1 LTGLRF
7 IAAFQVL
14 VFHGTAWERWPVW
27 VGVRNIAGAG
37 HIAVSLFFVLSGFIL
52 TYVHA
57 GPGAPPMGTRDF
69 YRHRF
74 ARIYP
79 TYAFSLAVIAP
90 LFIHHTLRTEG
101 PAATIEQTL
110 AVLLLVQGYFPMFA
124 LAWNAPAWSLSD
136 EAFFYA
142 LFPFLA
148 PRICRCSRGQAVAIG
163 CVSYGVAML
172 LPAIY
177 LVVAPDAPAT
187 PDKNLISFWH
197 NALRFAPPARLPEFI
212 VGIVAGRLFLDMPPE
227 ERDPARWTRGSFAAL
242 GVIVVTLAVG
252 PMVPYPAL
260 HNGLLA
266 PVFAVLIL
274 ALASNAGPLAKWLS
288 ARPLVALGE
297 ASYAL
302 YLIHMPILILW
313 MKGTYPIASRIPH
326 GGAVANL
333 LFFPLAIGA
342 SLLVH
347 RYVERP
353 MLPITR
359 RLLRGERPARD
370 AASRSDAAVR

>member
-7 IAAFQVL
+7 IAALQVL
-14 VFHGTAWERWPVW
+14 VFHGTAWERWPGW
-27 VGVRNIAGAG
+27 VGIRNIAGAG
-37 HIAVSLFFVLSGFIL
+37 HVAVSLFFVLSGFIL

-57 GPGAPPMGTRDF
+57 GPGAPPMARRSF
-69 YRHRF
+69 YQHRF

-79 TYAFSLAVIAP
+79 AYALSLAVIAP
-90 LFIHHTLRTEG
+90 LFFHHTGRTEG
-101 PAATIEQTL
+101 AAATIAQAL
-110 AVLLLVQGYFPMFA
+110 AVLFLLQACIPPFA

-142 LFPFLA
+142 LFPLLA
-148 PRICRCSRGQAVAIG
+148 PRICRASRAQAVALG
-163 CVSYGVAML
+163 CAAYAVAML

-177 LVVAPDAPAT
+177 LVIAPDAPAVA
-187 PDKNLISFWH
+187 DKNLHSFWL
-197 NALRFAPPARLPEFI
+197 NALRFAPPARLPEF
-212 VGIVAGRLFLDMPPE
+212 VLGMVAGRLFLDMPRE
-227 ERDPARWTRGSFAAL
+227 ARDIARWTRRSFVAI

-252 PMVPYPAL
+252 PMVPHTAL

-274 ALASNAGPLAKWLS
+274 ALASGAGPVAGWLS
-288 ARPLVALGE
+288 ARPLVAPGE

-302 YLIHMPILILW
+302 YLMHMPILILW
-313 MKGTYPIASRIPH
+313 MKGTHAIASKISH
-326 GGAVANL
+326 GGAIANL

-342 SLLVH
+342 SLVVH

-353 MLPITR
+353 MLPITLR
-359 RLLRGERPARD
+359 FLRGRPPEKA
-370 AASRSDAAVR
+370 